1 MTFSFL
7 IATSETETNKSD
19 ENGNKKT
26 KLITHKLKLIDS
38 CRLITASLDTHVNNL
53 SELFEWF
60 RTNKKNQAIE
70 LSHDNTHIYSRCKT
84 CDKKSKQT
92 IELLKEKF
100 KYTCTLCN
108 DNISKFLLLLRK
120 EVYPYEYMNTF
131 DKFKETHLP
140 SYESFYSSKTD
151 TNITRQ
157 DYKHAQKV
165 WNKFKC
171 KNIGD
176 YHDLY
181 VQLDTLLLADCFEN
195 FRNPC
200 QKEYELDPC
209 YFVSIPGLILKKT
222 QVKLELLTDIDM
234 ILMNENGIRG
244 GITQAIHRY
253 SSANIKYTENYILNI
268 PSSYLMYLDANN
280 LYGYAMCRK
289 LPLNDFRW
297 VKNIAKLSNEF
308 IMNYDE
314 ETSKR
319 GYLLEA
325 DIEYPKHLH
334 NEHLEL
340 PFCPSKDEKPAT
352 NTKYSSSIQKTRK
365 NNEEFLSKPNQK
377 LLTTLYDKERYVV
390 QITTLQQAL
399 KHGLKLKKIHRAKS
413 FRHSNWLKP
422 YIDLNTDLRSKAKN
436 EFEKDFFKLMNSS
449 VFGKMMVN
457 VREHR
462 NINLVDT
469 EKKKKRKEVNFTTK
483 LY

>member
-1 MTFSFL
+1 
-7 IATSETETNKSD
+7 
-19 ENGNKKT
+19 
-26 KLITHKLKLIDS
+26 
-38 CRLITASLDTHVNNL
+38 
-53 SELFEWF
+53 
-60 RTNKKNQAIE
+60 
-70 LSHDNTHIYSRCKT
+70 
-84 CDKKSKQT
+84 
-92 IELLKEKF
+92 
-100 KYTCTLCN
+100 
-108 DNISKFLLLLRK
+108 
-120 EVYPYEYMNTF
+120 MNTF

-176 YHDLY
+176 YHDFY
-181 VQLDTLLLADCFEN
+181 VQPDTLLLADCFEN

-244 GITQAIHRY
+244 GITQAVHRY
-253 SSANIKYTENYILNI
+253 SSANNKYMENYILNI
-268 PSSYLMYLDANN
+268 PFSYLMYLDANN
-280 LYGYAMCRK
+280 LYGYTMCRK

-297 VKNIAKLSNEF
+297 VKNITKLSNEF

-319 GYLLEA
+319 GYLLEV

-334 NEHLEL
+334 NEHLKS

-352 NTKYSSSIQKTRK
+352 NTKYSSSIQNTRK

-413 FRHSNWLKP
+413 FRHSYWLKP

-469 EKKKKRKEVNFTTK
+469 EKKKKGKKLTSQPNFISSTIFSENLEEIEMRKTSVLMKKAIAVGQCILDKSKELRYEFWYDVMKPEYKDKIKLLYMDTDSFIMHIHTEDIFKDMNTIVHEWFDTSKYVKILNRPKEHDVNVIGKFK
-483 LY
+483 DQLNQ